1 MRQLCLE
8 SNDDSSMLYITGDI
22 EDIFGNRRAS
32 RYLKDTFE
40 YTQTDNKL
48 SITAGDDI
56 NKTINKIKKVC
67 EYISAELVYSGKVSE
82 AVSNY
87 ALEEEKFHEFSEKAR
102 AIRDNQ
108 CDRDDFQAFID
119 AVSSNLKNR
128 SLYELQLLSAY
139 HLAFSQNAC
148 NFSVPGAGKT
158 SVVYG
163 AFSYLSNLDLDDKK
177 YVDKLLIISP
187 LSAFGPWELEY
198 EECFGEKPST
208 KRLNGKVSVEEKKQ
222 YLYSRTPA
230 RITLISYNSV
240 PTLREELIYFLRNN
254 KVMVV
259 LDEAHKI
266 KNTSGGVTASG
277 VLEIASYCSSRVV
290 LTGTPAPNGYED
302 LYNLYKF
309 IWPTKKVIPFEVYQ
323 LKDMSKHDEDYRVDT
338 LLNAIAPFFIRVKK
352 SDLGIPDATEHEP
365 IIVPMGDAQRRIYDV
380 IEKRYMKDIV
390 STKDSKF
397 QKDLV
402 KARLIRMM
410 QAATNPNLLSVPL
423 QNFASYEGFDADAV
437 AEDTSLIKDVL
448 EYSQNETP
456 AKFIKAKELI
466 EQILSKGGKVVVWA
480 IYVKNILD
488 FQEYLTNNGIE
499 CRTLYGATPVA
510 TGEEL
515 EDDDSVETREKII
528 AEFHKPDSSF
538 SVIIANPFAVSES
551 ISLHK
556 VCHNAID
563 MERSFNAAHFIQSK
577 DRIHRY
583 GLKPGTETNYYYLL
597 SEDSIDSV
605 INDRLI
611 DKEARLR
618 EIIESMPI
626 PLFSNV
632 ELETGDDDIKALIK
646 EYVSRTKAL

>member
-32 RYLKDTFE
+32 RYLKDTLE

-163 AFSYLSNLDLDDKK
+163 AFSYLSNLDPDDKK

-488 FQEYLTNNGIE
+488 FQDYLTNNGIE

-556 VCHNAID
+556 VCHNAIY

-611 DKEARLR
+611 DKEVRLR

>member
-1 MRQLCLE
+1 MKRICLE
-8 SNDDSSMLYITGDI
+8 SNEAASKLYITGDI
-22 EDIFGNRRAS
+22 DDIFANRRAA
-32 RYLKDTFE
+32 RYIKDTIEFTKA
-40 YTQTDNKL
+40 YRKL
-48 SITAGDDI
+48 LVNAEKDI
-56 NKTINKIKKVC
+56 NKTIDKLKKVC
-67 EYISAELVYSGKVSE
+67 EYISAELVFSGKVSE
-82 AVSNY
+82 AVNNY
-87 ALEEEKFHEFSEKAR
+87 ALEEEKFHIFSEKAR
-102 AIRDNQ
+102 LIRDNC
-108 CDRDDFQAFID
+108 CDKEDFQKFVDSLSI
-119 AVSSNLKNR
+119 NLKNR

-163 AFSYLSNLDLDDKK
+163 AFAYLSNLPADDSK

-208 KRLNGKVSVEEKKQ
+208 KRLNGKVSVDEKKQ
-222 YLYSRTPA
+222 YFYSRTPA
-230 RITLISYNSV
+230 KITLLSYNSV
-240 PTLREELIYFLRNN
+240 PSLKDELIYFLKNN
-254 KVMVV
+254 QVMVV

-266 KNTSGGVTASG
+266 KNTSGGITANG
-277 VLEIASYCSSRVV
+277 VLDIAQYCSSRVV

-309 IWPTKKVIPFEVYQ
+309 IWPTKKVIPFEIYQ
-323 LKDMSKHDEDYRVDT
+323 LKDMSKQESDSRVET
-338 LLNAIAPFFIRVKK
+338 LLNAVAPFFIRVKK
-352 SDLGIPDATEHEP
+352 SDLGIPMATEHEP
-365 IIVPMGDAQRRIYDV
+365 IIVPMGSAQRRIYDV
-380 IEKRYMKDIV
+380 IEKKYMNEIV
-390 STKDSKF
+390 SSKDNSFK
-397 QKDLV
+397 QDLI

-423 QNFASYEGFDADAV
+423 QQFANNEGFDAKEV
-437 AEDTSLIKDVL
+437 VEDSSLIKEVL
-448 EYSQNETP
+448 EYSKNETP

-466 EQILSKGGKVVVWA
+466 EKIIASGGKVVVWA

-488 FQEYLTNNGIE
+488 FQEYLLENGID

-510 TGEEL
+510 TGDE
-515 EDDDSVETREKII
+515 EDDDTIETREKII
-528 AEFHKPDSSF
+528 AEFHKEDSSF
-538 SVIIANPFAVSES
+538 KVIIANPFAVSES

-556 VCHNAID
+556 VCHNAIY

-583 GLKPGTETNYYYLL
+583 GLKPGIETNYYYLL

-605 INDRLI
+605 INDRLRA
-611 DKEARLR
+611 KEERLR

-632 ELETGDDDIKALIK
+632 ELETGDDDIKALIA
-646 EYVSRTKAL
+646 EYVSRTKTL

>member
-1 MRQLCLE
+1 MKRICLE
-8 SNDDSSMLYITGDI
+8 SNEDSSKLYITGDI
-22 EDIFGNRRAS
+22 DDIFANRRAA
-32 RYLKDTFE
+32 RYIKDTIEF
-40 YTQTDNKL
+40 TKADGKL
-48 SITAGDDI
+48 NVNAEKDI
-56 NKTINKIKKVC
+56 NKTIDKLKKVC
-67 EYISAELVYSGKVSE
+67 EYISAELVFSGKVSE
-82 AVSNY
+82 AVNNY
-87 ALEEEKFHEFSEKAR
+87 ALEEEKFHIFSEKAR
-102 AIRDNQ
+102 LIRDNC
-108 CDRDDFQAFID
+108 CDKEDFQKFVDSLSI
-119 AVSSNLKNR
+119 NLKNR

-163 AFSYLSNLDLDDKK
+163 AFAYLSNLPADDSK

-208 KRLNGKVSVEEKKQ
+208 KRLNGKVSVDEKKQ

-230 RITLISYNSV
+230 KITLLSYNSV
-240 PTLREELIYFLRNN
+240 PSLKDELIYFLKNN
-254 KVMVV
+254 QVMVV

-266 KNTSGGVTASG
+266 KNISGGITANG
-277 VLEIASYCSSRVV
+277 VLDIAQYCSSRVV

-309 IWPTKKVIPFEVYQ
+309 IWPTKKVIPFEIYQ
-323 LKDMSKHDEDYRVDT
+323 LKDMSKQESDSRVET
-338 LLNAIAPFFIRVKK
+338 LLNAVASFFIRVKK
-352 SDLGIPDATEHEP
+352 SDLGIPMATEHEP
-365 IIVPMGDAQRRIYDV
+365 IIVPMGSAQRRIYDV
-380 IEKRYMKDIV
+380 IEKKYMNEIV
-390 STKDSKF
+390 SSKDNSFK
-397 QKDLV
+397 QDLIR
-402 KARLIRMM
+402 ARLIRMM

-423 QNFASYEGFDADAV
+423 QQFANNEGFDAKEV
-437 AEDTSLIKDVL
+437 VEDSSLIKEVL
-448 EYSQNETP
+448 EYSKNETP

-466 EQILSKGGKVVVWA
+466 EKIIASGGKVVVWA

-488 FQEYLTNNGIE
+488 FQEYLLENGID

-510 TGEEL
+510 TGDE
-515 EDDDSVETREKII
+515 EDDDTIETREKII
-528 AEFHKPDSSF
+528 AEFHKEDSSF
-538 SVIIANPFAVSES
+538 KVIIANPFAVSES

-556 VCHNAID
+556 VCHNAIY

-583 GLKPGTETNYYYLL
+583 GLKPGIETNYYYLL
-597 SEDSIDSV
+597 SEDSIDSI
-605 INDRLI
+605 INDRLRA
-611 DKEARLR
+611 KEERLR

-632 ELETGDDDIKALIK
+632 ELETGDDDIKALIA
-646 EYVSRTKAL
+646 EYVSRTKTL

>member
-1 MRQLCLE
+1 MKQLCLE
-8 SNDDSSMLYITGDI
+8 SNDDSSILYVTGDTM
-22 EDIFGNRRAS
+22 DIFSNRRAT
-32 RYLKDTFE
+32 RYLKDTLN
-40 YTQTDNKL
+40 YLQDNDKL
-48 SITAGDDI
+48 IVQADKDI
-56 NKTINKIKKVC
+56 NKTIDKIKKIC

-82 AVSNY
+82 AVNNY
-87 ALEEEKFHEFSEKAR
+87 ALEEAKFHEFSEKAR
-102 AIRDNQ
+102 LIRDNH
-108 CDRDDFQAFID
+108 CEKEDFQNFID
-119 AVSSNLKNR
+119 SVSCHLKNR

-139 HLAFSQNAC
+139 HLAFSQNGC

-163 AFSYLSNLDLDDKK
+163 AFAYLSNLQPDDKK

-198 EECFGEKPST
+198 AECFGEKPST
-208 KRLNGKVSVEEKKQ
+208 KRLNGKVSIEDKKQ

-230 RITLISYNSV
+230 KITLLSYNSV
-240 PTLREELIYFLRNN
+240 PSLKDELIYFLRNN
-254 KVMVV
+254 RVMVV

-266 KNTSGGVTASG
+266 KNTSGGITASA
-277 VLEIASYCSSRVV
+277 VLDIATYCSARVV

-309 IWPTKKVIPFEVYQ
+309 IWPTKRVIPFEVYQ
-323 LKDMSKHDEDYRVDT
+323 LKDMSKQEADVRVST
-338 LLNAIAPFFIRVKK
+338 LLDAIAPFFIRVKK
-352 SDLGIPDATEHEP
+352 SDLGIPAATENPP
-365 IIVPMGDAQRRIYDV
+365 IIVPMGEAQRRIYDV
-380 IEKRYMKDIV
+380 IEKKYMSDIV
-390 STKDSKF
+390 SSKDMDF
-397 QKDLV
+397 QQDLI

-423 QNFASYEGFDADAV
+423 QNFASLEGFDAGAV
-437 AEDTSLIKDVL
+437 AEDTSLIRDVL
-448 EYSQNETP
+448 EYSKNEIP
-456 AKFIKAKELI
+456 AKFVKAKEII
-466 EQILSKGGKVVVWA
+466 ERILSEGGKVVVWA

-488 FQEYLTNNGIE
+488 FEEYLLSNGIQ

-510 TGEEL
+510 TGDE
-515 EDDDSVETREKII
+515 EDDDTIETREKII
-528 AEFHKPDSSF
+528 EEFHKKDSSF

-556 VCHNAID
+556 VCHNAIY

-583 GLKPGTETNYYYLL
+583 GLKPGIETNYYYLL
-597 SEDSIDSV
+597 SEDSVDSV

-611 DKEARLR
+611 AKETRLR

-632 ELETGDDDIKALIK
+632 ELETGDDDIKALIT
-646 EYVSRTKAL
+646 EYVNRTKTM

>member
-1 MRQLCLE
+1 MKRICLE
-8 SNDDSSMLYITGDI
+8 SNEDSSKLYITGDI
-22 EDIFGNRRAS
+22 DDIFANRRAA
-32 RYLKDTFE
+32 RYIKDTIEFTKA
-40 YTQTDNKL
+40 YGKL
-48 SITAGDDI
+48 IVNAEKDI
-56 NKTINKIKKVC
+56 NKTIDKLKKVC
-67 EYISAELVYSGKVSE
+67 EYISAELVFSGKVSE
-82 AVSNY
+82 AVNNY
-87 ALEEEKFHEFSEKAR
+87 ALEEEKFHIFSEKAR
-102 AIRDNQ
+102 LIRDNC
-108 CDRDDFQAFID
+108 CDKEDFQKFVDSLSI
-119 AVSSNLKNR
+119 NLKNR

-163 AFSYLSNLDLDDKK
+163 AFAYLSNLPADDSK

-208 KRLNGKVSVEEKKQ
+208 KRLNGKVSVDEKKQ
-222 YLYSRTPA
+222 YFYSRTPA
-230 RITLISYNSV
+230 KITLLSYNSV
-240 PTLREELIYFLRNN
+240 PSLKDELIYFLKNN
-254 KVMVV
+254 QVMVV

-266 KNTSGGVTASG
+266 KNTSGGITANG
-277 VLEIASYCSSRVV
+277 VLDIAQYCSSRVV

-309 IWPTKKVIPFEVYQ
+309 IWPTKKVIPFEIYQ
-323 LKDMSKHDEDYRVDT
+323 LKDMSKQESDSRVET
-338 LLNAIAPFFIRVKK
+338 LLNAVAPFFIRVKK
-352 SDLGIPDATEHEP
+352 SDLGIPMATEHEP
-365 IIVPMGDAQRRIYDV
+365 IIVPMGSAQRRIYDV
-380 IEKRYMKDIV
+380 IEKKYMNEIV
-390 STKDSKF
+390 SSKDNSFK
-397 QKDLV
+397 QDLI

-423 QNFASYEGFDADAV
+423 QQFANNEGFDAKEV
-437 AEDTSLIKDVL
+437 VEDSSLIKEVL
-448 EYSQNETP
+448 EYSKNETP

-466 EQILSKGGKVVVWA
+466 EKIIASGGKVVVWA

-488 FQEYLTNNGIE
+488 FQEYLLENGID

-510 TGEEL
+510 TGDE
-515 EDDDSVETREKII
+515 EDDDTIETREKII
-528 AEFHKPDSSF
+528 AEFHKEDSSF
-538 SVIIANPFAVSES
+538 KVIIANPFAVSES

-556 VCHNAID
+556 VCHNAIY
-563 MERSFNAAHFIQSK
+563 MERSFNAAHFIQSM

-583 GLKPGTETNYYYLL
+583 GLKPGIETNYYYLL

-605 INDRLI
+605 INDRVRA
-611 DKEARLR
+611 KEERLR

-632 ELETGDDDIKALIK
+632 ELETGDDDIKALIA
-646 EYVSRTKAL
+646 EYVSRTKTL

>member
-1 MRQLCLE
+1 MKRICLE
-8 SNDDSSMLYITGDI
+8 SNEDSSKLYITGDI
-22 EDIFGNRRAS
+22 DDIFANRRAA
-32 RYLKDTFE
+32 RYIKDTMEFTKA
-40 YTQTDNKL
+40 YGKL
-48 SITAGDDI
+48 IVNAEKDI
-56 NKTINKIKKVC
+56 NKTIDKLKKVC
-67 EYISAELVYSGKVSE
+67 EYISAELVFSGKVSE
-82 AVSNY
+82 AVNNY
-87 ALEEEKFHEFSEKAR
+87 ALEEEKFHIFSEKAR
-102 AIRDNQ
+102 LIRDNC
-108 CDRDDFQAFID
+108 CDKEDFQKFVDSLSI
-119 AVSSNLKNR
+119 NLKNR

-163 AFSYLSNLDLDDKK
+163 AFAYLSNLPADDSK

-208 KRLNGKVSVEEKKQ
+208 KRLNGKVSVDEKKQ
-222 YLYSRTPA
+222 YFYSRTPA
-230 RITLISYNSV
+230 KITLLSYNSV
-240 PTLREELIYFLRNN
+240 PSLKDELIYFLKNN
-254 KVMVV
+254 QVMVV

-266 KNTSGGVTASG
+266 KNTSGGITANG
-277 VLEIASYCSSRVV
+277 VLDIAQYCSSRVV

-302 LYNLYKF
+302 LYNIYKF
-309 IWPTKKVIPFEVYQ
+309 IWPTKKVIPFEIYQ
-323 LKDMSKHDEDYRVDT
+323 LKDMSKQESDSRVET
-338 LLNAIAPFFIRVKK
+338 LLNAVSPFFIRVKK
-352 SDLGIPDATEHEP
+352 SDLGIPMATEHEP
-365 IIVPMGDAQRRIYDV
+365 IIVPMGSAQRRIYDV
-380 IEKRYMKDIV
+380 IEKKYMNEIV
-390 STKDSKF
+390 SSKDNSFK
-397 QKDLV
+397 QDLI

-423 QNFASYEGFDADAV
+423 QQFANNEGFDAKEV
-437 AEDTSLIKDVL
+437 VEDSSLIKEVL
-448 EYSQNETP
+448 EYSKNETP

-466 EQILSKGGKVVVWA
+466 EKIIASGGKVVVWA

-488 FQEYLTNNGIE
+488 FQEYLLENGID

-510 TGEEL
+510 TGDE
-515 EDDDSVETREKII
+515 EDDDTIETREKII
-528 AEFHKPDSSF
+528 AEFHKEDSSF
-538 SVIIANPFAVSES
+538 KVIIANPFAVSES

-556 VCHNAID
+556 VCHNAIY

-583 GLKPGTETNYYYLL
+583 GLKPGIETNYYYLL

-605 INDRLI
+605 INDRLRA
-611 DKEARLR
+611 KEERLR

-632 ELETGDDDIKALIK
+632 ELETGDDDIKALIA
-646 EYVSRTKAL
+646 EYVSRTKTL

>member
-1 MRQLCLE
+1 MKRICLE
-8 SNDDSSMLYITGDI
+8 SNEDSSKLYITGDI
-22 EDIFGNRRAS
+22 DDIFANRRAA
-32 RYLKDTFE
+32 RYIKDTIEFTKA
-40 YTQTDNKL
+40 YGKL
-48 SITAGDDI
+48 IVNAEKDI
-56 NKTINKIKKVC
+56 NKTIDKLKKVC
-67 EYISAELVYSGKVSE
+67 EYISAELVFSGKVSE
-82 AVSNY
+82 AVNNY
-87 ALEEEKFHEFSEKAR
+87 ALEEEKFHIFSEKAR
-102 AIRDNQ
+102 LIRDNC
-108 CDRDDFQAFID
+108 CDKEDFQKFVDSLSI
-119 AVSSNLKNR
+119 NLKNR

-163 AFSYLSNLDLDDKK
+163 AFAYLSNLPADDSK

-208 KRLNGKVSVEEKKQ
+208 KRLNGKVSVDEKKQ

-230 RITLISYNSV
+230 KIILLSYNSV
-240 PTLREELIYFLRNN
+240 PSLKDELIYFLKNN
-254 KVMVV
+254 QVMVV

-266 KNTSGGVTASG
+266 KNTSGGITANG
-277 VLEIASYCSSRVV
+277 VLDIAQYCSSRVV

-309 IWPTKKVIPFEVYQ
+309 IWPTKKVIPFEIYQ
-323 LKDMSKHDEDYRVDT
+323 LKDMSKQESDSRVET
-338 LLNAIAPFFIRVKK
+338 LLNAVAPFFIRVKK
-352 SDLGIPDATEHEP
+352 SDLGIPMATEHEP
-365 IIVPMGDAQRRIYDV
+365 IIVPMGSAQRRIYDV
-380 IEKRYMKDIV
+380 IEKKYMNEIV
-390 STKDSKF
+390 SSKGNSF
-397 QKDLV
+397 KQDLI

-423 QNFASYEGFDADAV
+423 QQFANNEGVDAKEV
-437 AEDTSLIKDVL
+437 VEDSSLIKEVL
-448 EYSQNETP
+448 EYSKNETP

-466 EQILSKGGKVVVWA
+466 EKIIASGGKVVVWA

-488 FQEYLTNNGIE
+488 FQEYLLENGID

-510 TGEEL
+510 TGDE
-515 EDDDSVETREKII
+515 EDDDTIETREKII
-528 AEFHKPDSSF
+528 AEFHKEDSSF
-538 SVIIANPFAVSES
+538 KVIIANPFAVSES

-556 VCHNAID
+556 VCHNAIY

-583 GLKPGTETNYYYLL
+583 GLKPGIETNYYYLL

-605 INDRLI
+605 INDRLRA
-611 DKEARLR
+611 KEERLR

-632 ELETGDDDIKALIK
+632 ELETGDDDIKALIA
-646 EYVSRTKAL
+646 EYVSRTKTM

>member
-1 MRQLCLE
+1 MKRICLE
-8 SNDDSSMLYITGDI
+8 SNEDSSKLYITGDI
-22 EDIFGNRRAS
+22 DDIFANRRAA
-32 RYLKDTFE
+32 RYIKDTIEF
-40 YTQTDNKL
+40 TKADGKL
-48 SITAGDDI
+48 IVNAEKDI
-56 NKTINKIKKVC
+56 NKTIDKLKKVC
-67 EYISAELVYSGKVSE
+67 EYISAELVFSGKVSD
-82 AVSNY
+82 AVNNY
-87 ALEEEKFHEFSEKAR
+87 ALEEEKFHIFSEKAR
-102 AIRDNQ
+102 LIRDNC
-108 CDRDDFQAFID
+108 CDKEDFQKFVDSLSI
-119 AVSSNLKNR
+119 NLKNR

-163 AFSYLSNLDLDDKK
+163 AFAYLSNLPAEDSK

-208 KRLNGKVSVEEKKQ
+208 KRLNGKISVDEKKQ

-230 RITLISYNSV
+230 KITLLSYNSV
-240 PTLREELIYFLRNN
+240 PSLKDELIYFLKNN
-254 KVMVV
+254 QVMVV

-266 KNTSGGVTASG
+266 KNTSGGITANG
-277 VLEIASYCSSRVV
+277 VLDIAQYCSSRVV

-309 IWPTKKVIPFEVYQ
+309 IWPTKKVIPFEIYQ
-323 LKDMSKHDEDYRVDT
+323 LKDMSKQESDSRVET
-338 LLNAIAPFFIRVKK
+338 LLNAVASFFIRVKK
-352 SDLGIPDATEHEP
+352 SDLGIPMATEHEP
-365 IIVPMGDAQRRIYDV
+365 IIVPMGSAQRRIYDV
-380 IEKRYMKDIV
+380 IEKKYMNEIV
-390 STKDSKF
+390 SSKDNSFK
-397 QKDLV
+397 QDLI

-423 QNFASYEGFDADAV
+423 QQFANNEGFDAKEV
-437 AEDTSLIKDVL
+437 VEDSSLIKEVL
-448 EYSQNETP
+448 EYSKNETP

-466 EQILSKGGKVVVWA
+466 EKIIASGGKVVVWA

-488 FQEYLTNNGIE
+488 FQEYLLENGID

-510 TGEEL
+510 TGDE
-515 EDDDSVETREKII
+515 EDDDTIETREKII
-528 AEFHKPDSSF
+528 AEFHKENSSF
-538 SVIIANPFAVSES
+538 KVIIANPFAVSES

-556 VCHNAID
+556 VCHNAIY

-583 GLKPGTETNYYYLL
+583 GLKPGIETNYYYLL

-605 INDRLI
+605 INDRLRA
-611 DKEARLR
+611 KEERLR

-632 ELETGDDDIKALIK
+632 ELETGDDDIKALIA
-646 EYVSRTKAL
+646 EYVSRTKTL

>member
-1 MRQLCLE
+1 MKQLCLE
-8 SNDDSSMLYITGDI
+8 SNDDSSIMYVTGDTK
-22 EDIFGNRRAS
+22 DIFSNRRAT
-32 RYLKDTFE
+32 RYLKDTLN
-40 YTQTDNKL
+40 YSQDNDKLIVQTDK
-48 SITAGDDI
+48 DI
-56 NKTINKIKKVC
+56 NKTIDKIKKIC

-82 AVSNY
+82 AVNNY
-87 ALEEEKFHEFSEKAR
+87 ALEEEKFREFSEKAR
-102 AIRDNQ
+102 LIRDNH
-108 CDRDDFQAFID
+108 CEKEDFQNFID
-119 AVSSNLKNR
+119 SVSCHLKNR

-139 HLAFSQNAC
+139 HLAFSQNGC

-163 AFSYLSNLDLDDKK
+163 AFAYLSNLQTDDKK

-198 EECFGEKPST
+198 AECFGEKPST
-208 KRLNGKVSVEEKKQ
+208 KRLNGKVSIEDKKQ

-230 RITLISYNSV
+230 KITLLSYNSV
-240 PTLREELIYFLRNN
+240 PSLKEELIYFLRNN
-254 KVMVV
+254 RVMVV

-266 KNTSGGVTASG
+266 KNTSGGITASG
-277 VLEIASYCSSRVV
+277 VLDIATYCSARVV

-309 IWPTKKVIPFEVYQ
+309 IWPTKRVIPFEVYQ
-323 LKDMSKHDEDYRVDT
+323 LKDMSKQEADVRVNT
-338 LLNAIAPFFIRVKK
+338 LLDAIAPFFIRVKK
-352 SDLGIPDATEHEP
+352 SDLGIPAATENPP
-365 IIVPMGDAQRRIYDV
+365 IIVPMGEAQRRIYDV
-380 IEKRYMKDIV
+380 IEKKYMSDIV
-390 STKDSKF
+390 SSKDTGF
-397 QKDLV
+397 QQDLI

-423 QNFASYEGFDADAV
+423 QNFASLEGFDAGAV
-437 AEDTSLIKDVL
+437 AEDTSLIRDVL
-448 EYSQNETP
+448 EYSKNETP
-456 AKFIKAKELI
+456 AKFIKAKEII
-466 EQILSKGGKVVVWA
+466 ERILSEGGKVVVWA

-488 FQEYLTNNGIE
+488 FEEYLLSNGIQ
-499 CRTLYGATPVA
+499 CKTLYGATPVA
-510 TGEEL
+510 TGDE
-515 EDDDSVETREKII
+515 EDDDAIETREKII
-528 AEFHKPDSSF
+528 EEFHKIDSSF

-556 VCHNAID
+556 VCHNAIY

-583 GLKPGTETNYYYLL
+583 GLKPGIETNYYYLL
-597 SEDSIDSV
+597 SEDSVDSV

-611 DKEARLR
+611 AKETRLR

-632 ELETGDDDIKALIK
+632 ELETGDDDIKALIT
-646 EYVSRTKAL
+646 EYVNRTKTM